1 MISNVQIQWI
11 RQIMFQRYFGQK
23 YFVQNG
29 RRQEW
34 TKELDPLFLDIF
46 LDIFC
51 PPEMSI
57 LPSARGSFENTKRET
72 PKIGFVTIMLS
83 KRIFGVKNL

>member
-1 MISNVQIQWI
+1 LDSGHPPII
-11 RQIMFQRYFGQK
+11 FQRYFGQK

-46 LDIFC
+46 LDIK
-51 PPEMSI
+51 MSI
-57 LPSARGSFENTKRET
+57 LPFARGSFENTKRET

-83 KRIFGVKNL
+83 KRIFGIKKL